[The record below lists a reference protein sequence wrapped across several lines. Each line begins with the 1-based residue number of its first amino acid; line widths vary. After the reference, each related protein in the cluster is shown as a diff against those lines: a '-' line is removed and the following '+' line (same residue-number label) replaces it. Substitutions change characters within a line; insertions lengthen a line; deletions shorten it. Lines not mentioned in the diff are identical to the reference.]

1 MGTWN
6 LVSPNTEGQRLETG
20 DLAHLSSSLA
30 GPTPAPAL
38 AAKSGDPALPGV
50 ERSEGGVAGTRDDR
64 WEGAGLT
71 AIAPTPVRSV
81 APWKCPVRLRDPGK
95 VLAPP
100 EVAASSFVKGIYG
113 HEFAQGEMKPGEGKG
128 FTPGH
133 AAGQGAFLG
142 LRLSP
147 SPHPRT
153 RASAPGFLSSPFLR
167 LCLRCLF
174 VSATSAYPFSGPSHL
189 SLSLSIS
196 VFRSVCV
203 CVVCVHVCTCV
214 HACICMCVCLSVS
227 QALRGSS
234 VSFPPLTPT
243 TNPHTLFVPSP
254 RTC

>member
-95 VLAPP
+95 VIAPP

-113 HEFAQGEMKPGEGKG
+113 HEFAQGEMKPGRGEGLHPG
-128 FTPGH
+128 SRGRPGH
-133 AAGQGAFLG
+133 VPGPAPQPLSAPTYPRVCPWISVLSFPAS
-142 LRLSP
+142 LSP
-147 SPHPRT
+147 
-153 RASAPGFLSSPFLR
+153 LSLR
-167 LCLRCLF
+167 LC
-174 VSATSAYPFSGPSHL
+174 H
-189 SLSLSIS
+189 
-196 VFRSVCV
+196 
-203 CVVCVHVCTCV
+203 
-214 HACICMCVCLSVS
+214 
-227 QALRGSS
+227 
-234 VSFPPLTPT
+234 
-243 TNPHTLFVPSP
+243 
-254 RTC
+254 